1 MTTETNAPA
10 AGTTAPAAGTTAPAT
25 GTTAPATGG
34 TTAPSTPWHG
44 YTEPADVAYVTN
56 KGWKGPQDAIKSARE
71 AEKFIGRDPST
82 LLSIPRADD
91 PNGFLGV
98 MDKLGRPADA
108 TKYEFAKPE
117 GASLDEGYVNWAR
130 GTFHKLGLTAG
141 QVKQL
146 SAEHNA
152 YVKNVVE
159 QRTKEYNLSVE
170 TDKKALLSEWRDG
183 HERKMSAAESAAKA
197 LGFTG
202 DMIDAIEQTIG
213 YAGTWKFF
221 ADLGTKMGEDG
232 FVTKDGG
239 KPGFNTGLT
248 PAEAKAQWETLKVDA
263 TWKAAAADPMHP
275 GHREAKEKQNKLFAI
290 MYPQ

>member
-1 MTTETNAPA
+1 MTTPDAGAPA
-10 AGTTAPAAGTTAPAT
+10 GTPPAGTPPAGTPPTGTAPAGAPA
-25 GTTAPATGG
+25 
-34 TTAPSTPWHG
+34 TPWHG
-44 YTEPADVAYVTN
+44 YTAPEDVEYVAK
-56 KGWKGPQDAIKSARE
+56 KGWQGAQDAVKSYRE